1 MEHSDSVDTGYCDA
15 CSVHG
20 MVDSNSSGMSSVDNH
35 SVLCGDNCKQHTS
48 TDREESQDTRNS
60 EQPKQ
65 TSQDSLQ
72 DVSSVD
78 TADLHSSVPACPCL
92 PDSIIVPKREHA
104 LCGHDHPSD
113 IISAECPF
121 NRPSAGFHETI
132 MTDNDTL
139 YNKIPNSI
147 T

>member
-35 SVLCGDNCKQHTS
+35 SVLCGNDCKQHTS
-48 TDREESQDTRNS
+48 TNREESPDTRNS

-72 DVSSVD
+72 DVHTGD
-78 TADLHSSVPACPCL
+78 TGDPYSNVPACL
-92 PDSIIVPKREHA
+92 YLSDSVIVPKREHA

-113 IISAECPF
+113 IISAESPF

-139 YNKIPNSI
+139 YNKITNSI